1 MTSPHLERL
10 SLSPDLATPNAF
22 IVRLRVPHDL
32 RHFEGHFEQNPMLPG
47 VAEILEVVDR
57 EGRHAFPALVSARA
71 KRMTRLKF
79 LAVILP
85 GDELAVHLSLSTEG
99 ELQLRYRIDRILA
112 HGAETAASGA
122 LTYEA

>member
-10 SLSPDLATPNAF
+10 STSPDPTSPDTF

-32 RHFEGHFEQNPMLPG
+32 RHFEGHFDQNPMLPG

-57 EGRHAFPALVSARA
+57 EARHAFPALVSAGA

-85 GDELAVHLSLSTEG
+85 GDELSVHLSLSTES
-99 ELQLRYRIDRILA
+99 EPQLRYRIDRILG

-122 LTYEA
+122 LTYTA

>member
-10 SLSPDLATPNAF
+10 SVSPDPATPNAF
-22 IVRLRVPHDL
+22 IARLRVPHDL
-32 RHFEGHFEQNPMLPG
+32 RHFEGHFDQNPMLPG

-57 EGRHAFPALVSARA
+57 EARHAFPALVSAGA

-99 ELQLRYRIDRILA
+99 EPQLRYRIDRVFA
-112 HGAETAASGA
+112 DRAETAASGA
-122 LTYEA
+122 LTYTA